1 MTKPI
6 ERDYR
11 QMFRD
16 HEVAQMLGVPVAQVG
31 SWATCGKLKGLFRDR
46 RWWFGRM
53 ELIQFAKERKER
65 LLKEQDQR
73 RAKEIEEIRQR
84 ILADAPK
91 IR

>member
-31 SWATCGKLKGLFRDR
+31 SWAR